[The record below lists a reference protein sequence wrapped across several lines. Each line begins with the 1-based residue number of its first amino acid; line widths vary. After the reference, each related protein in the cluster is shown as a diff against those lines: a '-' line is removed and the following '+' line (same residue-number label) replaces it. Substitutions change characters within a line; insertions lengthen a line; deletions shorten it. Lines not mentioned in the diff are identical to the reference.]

1 LTGAR
6 SGQPIES
13 DTDHE
18 LRTSRFLKAPRE
30 RVFQAFAEA
39 ERLAQWW
46 GPHGFTNTFHAF
58 QLRAGATWRYTMH
71 GPNGADYA
79 NESVFVEVVRP
90 ERIVIDHVSAP
101 RFRLTITLASEAGQT
116 RITWR
121 QRFPS
126 AAERD
131 KIEALAVRAN
141 EENLDRLEAEVARLT

>member
-1 LTGAR
+1 MTGAR
-6 SGQPIES
+6 SGQPTEP

-18 LRTSRFLKAPRE
+18 LRTSRFLKAPPE
-30 RVFQAFAEA
+30 RVFQAFDEA

-90 ERIVIDHVSAP
+90 ERIVIDHVSPP

-126 AAERD
+126 SAERD
-131 KIEALAVRAN
+131 RLEALAVRAN
-141 EENLDRLEAEVARLT
+141 EQNLDRLETELARMP

>member
-1 LTGAR
+1 MTGAR
-6 SGQPIES
+6 SGQPTEPDI
-13 DTDHE
+13 DHE
-18 LRTSRFLKAPRE
+18 LRTSRFLKAPPE
-30 RVFQAFAEA
+30 RVFQAFDDA

-58 QLRAGATWRYTMH
+58 QLRAGATWRFTMH
-71 GPNGADYA
+71 GPNGADYP

-90 ERIVIDHVSAP
+90 ERIVLDHVSRP
-101 RFRLTITLASEAGQT
+101 RFRLTITLVSEAGQT

-131 KIEALAVRAN
+131 RFEARAVRAN